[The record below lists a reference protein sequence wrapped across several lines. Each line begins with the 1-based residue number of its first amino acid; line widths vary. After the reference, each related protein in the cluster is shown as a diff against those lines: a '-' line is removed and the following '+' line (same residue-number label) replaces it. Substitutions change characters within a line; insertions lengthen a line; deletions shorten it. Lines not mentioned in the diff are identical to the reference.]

1 VGSSQLRLTMSD
13 PDETLE
19 PDQNA
24 GGSYRS
30 TVEFGEL
37 TAAQGHDFGDPRW
50 IARTRTL
57 YPDVI
62 LP

>member
-1 VGSSQLRLTMSD
+1 MSD